1 MEKWEELFP
10 QNTRKKGREL
20 LENGRIRDLS
30 VNENEYSAAVLGRER
45 YEVKISMDHGIPVR
59 TECSCAVG
67 RGRGK
72 CAHMA
77 AVLYAAEQEKAEEEK
92 KSRAEQEKAAAYS
105 HLDGAETDRGS
116 AEDEKKAIRMLQG
129 YRYFHGD
136 QIRKS
141 LKLSTEAETGGRKA
155 ISGGRLRLEQVGKG
169 FERSGGQVLGQASA
183 IGETERGRKSYFPV
197 RLVFSSDEAL
207 RAECGCPEC
216 ARSYRQYS
224 GDCRCKYT
232 AGLALLLEEY
242 LKDHNI
248 GDMTDAAGQYII
260 ESTLWGKLMKQTKG
274 PADPM
279 RLEPRLI
286 QKDKKLYVSFKTGAG
301 RMFVVKNLEEFCEH
315 VKNGEEAVYGSS
327 TVLSHKRENFTE
339 GSLPWLEFVNRIVQE
354 EVRFAD
360 RMEDSW
366 RFSGNRPSV
375 GMLLELF
382 GWRLDQFYELMGPS
396 GVEAEDRDHGK
407 KKQVLYARTGSPRI
421 QVEIEPRYAGGKPG
435 PAEKFDGVQVSGTM
449 PELFYGM
456 DTAYFIEAD
465 GLYRQSGELLD
476 GLERL
481 ADVSMDGSFRFFV
494 GRNRLAEFYHM
505 ILPRFREIA
514 QVAEK
519 DGELIR
525 SFLPPRGEYQFYLDA
540 EGGDFVCRPVVRYGN
555 QEYSPVEAVRCIENG
570 QDLMEPFRSLA
581 EEAGIALEVKRRFPV
596 EVPQKE
602 EFSCGGDEEVMYQVA
617 ENGVAALASLG
628 EVLCTDRFRGC
639 HVVRRVQTAVGVS
652 VSSGMLDLKIDTGD
666 IPPEELV
673 DLLHSYRQ
681 KKKYHRLKN
690 GTFVRMEESSVGML
704 EEMAAALRLTPKE
717 MIRGNMHLPVY
728 RALYLDRLLEEHED
742 VYSKRDSHFKQIV
755 KSFKTIKDADFE
767 EPESLSATMRQYQK
781 NGYRWLR
788 TLESW
793 NFGGILADDMGLGK
807 TLQMI
812 AVLLAAKLEGK
823 TGTSL
828 IVTPA
833 SLVFNWG
840 EEFKKFAP
848 ELKVTLAAGTQA
860 ERQKRLEESVHSDV
874 LITSYDLLKRDAA
887 LYEGREFLYQVL
899 DEAQYIKN
907 HTTAAAKAVKVIKS
921 RFRFALTG
929 TPIENRLSELWS
941 IFDYLMPGF
950 LYGYDTFRREFE
962 IPVVKNN
969 DQEAMERLQRM
980 VGPFIL
986 RRLKQDVLRD
996 LPEKTEEVRYVQMT
1010 GKQRKLYDGQAIH
1023 LRSLLDH
1030 QSEEEFN
1037 NSRFQVLTE
1046 LTRLRQICCDPAL
1059 CFEDY
1064 GDETAKTDAC
1074 MELVQSAV
1082 DGGHRLLVFSQF
1094 TSMLDILSSRL
1105 DGEHVEHFMI
1115 TGATPKEKRLQLVN
1129 AFNGGAVPVFL
1140 ISLKAG
1146 GVGLNLTGADMVV
1159 HYDPWWNLAAQ
1170 NQATDRAHR
1179 IGQQKNVTV
1188 YKLITKDSIEEKVLE
1203 LQETKRELA
1212 DRIIGQ
1218 GTEQAAPMTRE
1229 DMLRLLEIQT

>member
-141 LKLSTEAETGGRKA
+141 LKLSTEAEPGGRKA

-465 GLYRQSGELLD
+465 GLYRQSGELSD